1 MRKKNKKPMSLG
13 DVLESFLSRSGLKR
27 RIQEQKIL
35 DLWEKVVGQAVAERT
50 EPIRV
55 QNRVLQVKV
64 DSSVWMQQLQFM
76 KSLILQKFQQ
86 QLGGNFL
93 QDLRFFI
100 GELKPAA
107 KGKSEEE
114 GQGMKSPDGAVKEEE
129 RRWIE
134 KEVEGVRDPEM
145 REILSRVYIKG
156 QAARRDDRETIPAS
170 NWKSMITE
178 DNR

>member
-1 MRKKNKKPMSLG
+1 MRKNNKKPMSLG

-35 DLWEKVVGQAVAERT
+35 DLWERVVGKAVAERT

-76 KSLILQKFQQ
+76 KGLIIQKFQQ
-86 QLGGNFL
+86 QLRGNFL

-107 KGKSEEE
+107 EGKSEEE
-114 GQGMKSPDGAVKEEE
+114 GQGMKSPDGVVKEEE

-145 REILSRVYIKG
+145 REILLRVYIKG
-156 QAARRDDRETIPAS
+156 QAVRRNYKNTIPDL
-170 NWKSMITE
+170 NLKPIITE
-178 DNR
+178 DIR